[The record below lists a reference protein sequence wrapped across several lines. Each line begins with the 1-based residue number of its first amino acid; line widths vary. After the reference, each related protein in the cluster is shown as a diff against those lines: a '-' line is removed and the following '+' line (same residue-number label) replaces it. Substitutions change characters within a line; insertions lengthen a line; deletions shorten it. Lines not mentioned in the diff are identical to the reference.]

1 MKNKL
6 IFWII
11 FTIRR
16 RIVIKGKADE
26 ISAKIMT
33 IKVKRMKYLQKLGAQ
48 RQRLRPVF
56 CNLLQT
62 ELQENLN
69 LFNVYNVKIF
79 NVCIGQL

>member
-69 LFNVYNVKIF
+69 LFNVF
-79 NVCIGQL
+79 ND